1 MTGEQR
7 EIKPTRPWLR
17 ELLLWGAWSISTA
30 LGWFV
35 AWIVI
40 MMMLAAFSMPDSD
53 AARIYLDYSPW
64 ERLSGP
70 LLTGAIAGAIPGLV
84 MGLLWLVMRRN
95 VRQAAVVLLIIVG
108 ASSFLCLVAS
118 AGGPQVEGGVVTLL
132 RLGILGG
139 ILGGGFVG
147 LYQFLILRGRR
158 AAVKGWIPLTMAGWV
173 SGCIV
178 TLCAFTMHRGAQYI
192 NAWFAIL
199 ATALP
204 FVGGALVGLVQW
216 PSLRRHVP
224 RAGWWILANSVGWG
238 AASWLSR
245 SAFGPTADMASM
257 LASGAV
263 IGVVTG
269 TALALLYHFA
279 HITTG
284 GKSDEL
290 V

>member
-7 EIKPTRPWLR
+7 ETRPTRAWLR
-17 ELLLWGAWSISTA
+17 WLVFWGTWSISTA
-30 LGWFV
+30 LGWLLT
-35 AWIVI
+35 WIVI
-40 MMMLAAFSMPDSD
+40 ILMLAAFSIPDSD
-53 AARIYLDYSPW
+53 AARIYQGYSLW

-70 LLTGAIAGAIPGLV
+70 LLTGAITGAIPGLLL
-84 MGLLWLVMRRN
+84 GLLWLVTRRN
-95 VRQAAVVLLIIVG
+95 VRQAAVVLLAIVG
-108 ASSFLCLVAS
+108 ASSFLCLLAS
-118 AGGPQVEGGVVTLL
+118 AGGPQVEAGAVTVL

-139 ILGGGFVG
+139 VLGGGFVG

-178 TLCAFTMHRGAQYI
+178 TVCAFVVGRGTQHYG
-192 NAWFAIL
+192 AWL
-199 ATALP
+199 AGLAAVLP

-224 RAGWWILANSVGWG
+224 RASWWVLANSLGWG
-238 AASWLSR
+238 AASWLAR
-245 SAFGPTADMASM
+245 SAFGPTASMASM
-257 LASGAV
+257 LASGPV

-269 TALALLYHFA
+269 TALTLLYRSA
-279 HITTG
+279 HVTTG

-290 V
+290 A